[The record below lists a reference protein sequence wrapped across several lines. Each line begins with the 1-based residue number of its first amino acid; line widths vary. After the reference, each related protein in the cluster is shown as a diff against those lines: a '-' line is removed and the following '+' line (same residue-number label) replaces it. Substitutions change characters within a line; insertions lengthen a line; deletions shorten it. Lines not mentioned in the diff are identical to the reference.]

1 MFVNCVDD
9 FIYENVNVV
18 GEIDNLSDQPDFA
31 MVRITGGQTVL
42 QHFEDLQ
49 EIATFPSCMT
59 VLKITS
65 TIDAYEVSVFVN
77 DPSKVNE
84 STFHIKS
91 GILRAYWG
99 SRMNMEKDVS
109 FTVKSKLLS
118 SASFS
123 VLLYSL

>member
-91 GILRAYWG
+91 GIHIA
-99 SRMNMEKDVS
+99 
-109 FTVKSKLLS
+109 
-118 SASFS
+118 
-123 VLLYSL
+123 